1 MNKKILLLL
10 PLIAIFASCN
20 NVKPTSESTDSSET
34 SEIEPSTTET
44 GETET
49 IEEST
54 EEVEE
59 AKLATLGFDDFPAP
73 VDGNNYPADSTI
85 TSQSGVSF
93 NIGGA
98 MQNTGKFK
106 PVNTVQF
113 RSVKKGDAGYVQNT
127 TPVKGQLTIV
137 IMKNYVEYNQTDMSG
152 ELTVSVHDKD
162 GKNEKALEVVSFGDV
177 DGKYHFTY
185 ETTSEHYYSIKNLSD
200 YAVYLT
206 DMLWEE

>member
-1 MNKKILLLL
+1 MNKKLLLLL

-34 SEIEPSTTET
+34 SETEPSTTET

-49 IEEST
+49 TEEST

-127 TPVKGQLTIV
+127 TPVKGQLTIA

-162 GKNEKALEVVSFGDV
+162 GKNEKVLEVVSFGDV

>member
-1 MNKKILLLL
+1 MNKKLLLIV
-10 PLIAIFASCN
+10 PLIALLGACN
-20 NVKPTSESTDSSET
+20 SNNKSEENKTTDESSEVET
-34 SEIEPSTTET
+34 NVTET
-44 GETET
+44 GETEIT
-49 IEEST
+49 EEST

-73 VDGNNYPADSTI
+73 VNGNNYPADSTI
-85 TSQSGVSF
+85 TSESGVSF

-98 MQNTGKFK
+98 MQNTGKFST
-106 PVNTVQF
+106 NTVQF
-113 RSVKKGDAGYVQNT
+113 RSIKKGDAGYVQNT
-127 TPVKGQLTIV
+127 TPLKGQLTII

-162 GKNEKALEVVSFGDV
+162 GKNEKVLEVVSLGEV

-200 YAVYLT
+200 YAVYAT
-206 DMLWEE
+206 DILWEE